1 MDCNRAVTLLPAS
14 DPAGTSG
21 ALLGMFTACRM
32 GASAGL
38 ACDGGAGDA
47 EGGGVV
53 LFVPNNPDTKEP
65 NVPDGLLVSAA
76 TDGGAALGAAAGDGA
91 GDAVGGAAAAALGA
105 AK

>member
-53 LFVPNNPDTKEP
+53 LFVPNNPDTKES

-76 TDGGAALGAAAGDGA
+76 TDGGAARGASAGDGA
-91 GDAVGGAAAAALGA
+91 RWALGWCVPA
-105 AK
+105 ASGGP